1 MGSKRELCVHILFV
15 MLRIFRVPATHEMLG
30 KTALS
35 EYELSQLIDRQFVE
49 RERRIQAPASSTS
62 SFLARTRSRLSASSS
77 TAGESDTAAKA
88 VSSAAVAPKPLSAD
102 DCCPICQEELQVSE
116 ALTYCQSSCGN
127 HIHAKCME
135 VWAKNC
141 VDTRQAAT
149 NPISCP
155 LCRSKWHVATM
166 DELRM
171 DLSLAASKQS
181 GAAAGSG
188 KSKKSVQSSL
198 RLNLLCSSCA
208 APITHVHFRC
218 VLCPTYDSCGVC
230 FRRQRH
236 PRSHA
241 MVRRHEGQRD
251 AAHWEVAVAP
261 QNSHEGIARQRQE
274 ILAALQH
281 RELTMADYD
290 LLLQLDASGSVT
302 MHEHLASTL
311 PRYEPPPVLTQQ
323 PAAHSSTSEDAPM
336 QAVFRSLMPQAPPSA
351 PAQPVCCVCGISTST
366 TASSAF
372 AAPSFS
378 RFTALPVSA
387 GGSGGSSSGLTLR
400 LLPACG
406 HVAHHRCLIDQF
418 VYDCN
423 ASCPLC
429 AVVILP
435 GLDAVNLKKSKRRDT
450 AAITD
455 AIKSENASALALS
468 SSSSHTP
475 AISLSTSLSIGS
487 AFRVTGI
494 GGGHAASRGASSLSA
509 HEAAAGASSSVSSS
523 DRGPFALSARQNRN
537 QHHQQLQ
544 NASLSTFDLS
554 STLSVNASSSNLHV
568 NAAPSAA
575 AVLVAEAAPAYS
587 SSFLPA
593 PAPNVPLVAVLRRNT
608 EQRRQA
614 RGSTSTV
621 QVWTYRSTPWP
632 HHCVCS
638 CTVLSC
644 PKCFRISIQHL
655 VFCFPG
661 IHRHNSEYFTS
672 SCARQSFFGDKHTF
686 CCSVCVCFCCYH
698 RRCFRFCGSRG
709 LGIFEL
715 SLCRVANCIS

>member
-1 MGSKRELCVHILFV
+1 MTFCACHLFTHSLDSLFIAQDDSSSETKYRVTIGEQKCSCTGSKRELCVHILFV

-49 RERRIQAPASSTS
+49 RERRIQAPPSSTS
-62 SFLARTRSRLSASSS
+62 SFLARSRSRLSASSS

-88 VSSAAVAPKPLSAD
+88 LPSGAVAPKPLSAD
-102 DCCPICQEELQVSE
+102 DCCPICQEELQATE

-155 LCRSKWHVATM
+155 LCRAKWHVATM

-171 DLSLAASKQS
+171 DLSLASKQS
-181 GAAAGSG
+181 GAGAAAAGSG
-188 KSKKSVQSSL
+188 KGKKSAPSSL

-236 PRSHA
+236 PRAHA

-251 AAHWEVAVAP
+251 ATHWEVAVAP

-290 LLLQLDASGSVT
+290 LLLQLDASASVT

-323 PAAHSSTSEDAPM
+323 LATHSSNSEDAPV
-336 QAVFRSLMPQAPPSA
+336 QAVFRSLMPLAPLSA
-351 PAQPVCCVCGISTST
+351 PTQPVCCVCGISTST

-387 GGSGGSSSGLTLR
+387 GGSGSSSSGLTLR
-400 LLPACG
+400 VLPACG

-418 VYDCN
+418 VYHCD

-450 AAITD
+450 AANAD
-455 AIKSENASALALS
+455 AAKSESSSSALSLS

-494 GGGHAASRGASSLSA
+494 GGGQAASRGASSASA
-509 HEAAAGASSSVSSS
+509 HEAPAGASSSVSSS
-523 DRGPFALSARQNRN
+523 DRGPIIALSARQNQN
-537 QHHQQLQ
+537 QHHHQLQ
-544 NASLSTFDLS
+544 NATSSTFDLS

-568 NAAPSAA
+568 NATPSAA
-575 AVLVAEAAPAYS
+575 AVAEAPPAYS

-593 PAPNVPLVAVLRRNT
+593 PAPNVPLVAALRRNT

-614 RGSTSTV
+614 RGSSSTV
-621 QVWTYRSTPWP
+621 QVLTCTRYFPSWF
-632 HHCVCS
+632 CS
-638 CTVLSC
+638 W
-644 PKCFRISIQHL
+644 
-655 VFCFPG
+655 
-661 IHRHNSEYFTS
+661 
-672 SCARQSFFGDKHTF
+672 
-686 CCSVCVCFCCYH
+686 
-698 RRCFRFCGSRG
+698 
-709 LGIFEL
+709 
-715 SLCRVANCIS
+715 